1 MDKGGRYVN
10 NKKINRIIYFVM
22 LPFLIV
28 ALVLT
33 TIIIFSAQKI
43 NLDNEISEIVTKD
56 LEVCTDNKI
65 SVFNLIINKA
75 EESLV
80 TINSMVNSGELLS
93 DKSILNYANAIDKT
107 NICAYFYKNK
117 ETLESEKRSYYISG
131 IAAEKIN
138 EAMDGKTAV
147 TGIQKN
153 IGTDEE
159 FFEIYM
165 PNIVDNE
172 FKGIAIARVYMNRIF
187 SGIEKT
193 GFLENVAEV
202 ITDDYGKIIYES
214 AESRELIDNN
224 ILDLKSDSRFENI
237 LKNNNEKV
245 GFDEKL
251 GAYVVIKDMGINN
264 WRFVSTVWPNDVRF
278 TFTNIFKNII
288 IIGVSLIA
296 FTLMYSVF
304 LFSLILRQRKKAYN
318 IERKYVM
325 LEHFTDTILFEY
337 DINKDVLDFTPNAKE
352 SLSLNKTRI
361 RNVSKVTRF
370 NTKLLYPDDLD
381 NLKNLYNKEIE
392 NENNIQIRL
401 LLKSGEY
408 GWFNCSIKVVKDKKG
423 NLNKILGKLM
433 DITDER
439 ARQLDLEEKANRD
452 VLTGIY
458 NKYGEKVIGNI
469 LKAVKVGTFMM
480 IDLDDFKS
488 VNDTYGHKAGDLALV
503 KVADILKS
511 VFRSADV
518 VARTGGDEFIA
529 FMKGVNNTNIAIERA
544 KEILSEM
551 EKPIFIEGVE
561 VNISCSIGIAFSP
574 SDGTTVSELY
584 AAADRA
590 MYQIKNR
597 SKSSYAIYRHGAD
610 E

>member
-1 MDKGGRYVN
+1 
-10 NKKINRIIYFVM
+10 
-22 LPFLIV
+22 
-28 ALVLT
+28 
-33 TIIIFSAQKI
+33 
-43 NLDNEISEIVTKD
+43 
-56 LEVCTDNKI
+56 
-65 SVFNLIINKA
+65 
-75 EESLV
+75 
-80 TINSMVNSGELLS
+80 
-93 DKSILNYANAIDKT
+93 
-107 NICAYFYKNK
+107 
-117 ETLESEKRSYYISG
+117 
-131 IAAEKIN
+131 
-138 EAMDGKTAV
+138 
-147 TGIQKN
+147 
-153 IGTDEE
+153 
-159 FFEIYM
+159 
-165 PNIVDNE
+165 
-172 FKGIAIARVYMNRIF
+172 
-187 SGIEKT
+187 
-193 GFLENVAEV
+193 
-202 ITDDYGKIIYES
+202 
-214 AESRELIDNN
+214 
-224 ILDLKSDSRFENI
+224 
-237 LKNNNEKV
+237 
-245 GFDEKL
+245 
-251 GAYVVIKDMGINN
+251 
-264 WRFVSTVWPNDVRF
+264 
-278 TFTNIFKNII
+278 
-288 IIGVSLIA
+288 
-296 FTLMYSVF
+296 
-304 LFSLILRQRKKAYN
+304 
-318 IERKYVM
+318 M

>member
-1 MDKGGRYVN
+1 MND
-10 NKKINRIIYFVM
+10 KKINRIIYFVM
-22 LPFLIV
+22 LPFLII

-43 NLDNEISEIVTKD
+43 NLDNEISKIVTKD

-93 DKSILNYANAIDKT
+93 DKNILNYANAIDKT

-159 FFEIYM
+159 FVEIYM
-165 PNIVDNE
+165 PNIVNNE
-172 FKGIAIARVYMNRIF
+172 FKGIAIARIYMNRIF

-214 AESRELIDNN
+214 EESRELIDNN

-245 GFDEKL
+245 GFDERL

-264 WRFVSTVWPNDVRF
+264 WRFVSTVWPDDVRF

-296 FTLMYSVF
+296 FTLMYAVF

-392 NENNIQIRL
+392 NDNNVQIRL

-423 NLNKILGKLM
+423 NLYKILGKLM

-597 SKSSYAIYRHGAD
+597 SKSSYAIYKHGAD

>member
-1 MDKGGRYVN
+1 MDKGARYVN

>member
-1 MDKGGRYVN
+1 MND
-10 NKKINRIIYFVM
+10 KKINRIIYFVM
-22 LPFLIV
+22 LPFLII

-43 NLDNEISEIVTKD
+43 NLDNEISKIVTKD

-93 DKSILNYANAIDKT
+93 DKNILNYANAIDKT

-117 ETLESEKRSYYISG
+117 ETLESEKLSYYISG

-159 FFEIYM
+159 FVEIYM
-165 PNIVDNE
+165 PNIVNNE
-172 FKGIAIARVYMNRIF
+172 FKGIAIARIYMNRIF

-214 AESRELIDNN
+214 EESRELIDNN

-245 GFDEKL
+245 GFDERL

-264 WRFVSTVWPNDVRF
+264 WRFVSTVWPDDVRF

-296 FTLMYSVF
+296 FTLMYAVF

-337 DINKDVLDFTPNAKE
+337 DINKDVLDFTPNARE

-392 NENNIQIRL
+392 NDNNVQIRL

-423 NLNKILGKLM
+423 NLYKILGKLM

-597 SKSSYAIYRHGAD
+597 SKSSYAIYKHGAD

>member
-1 MDKGGRYVN
+1 MND
-10 NKKINRIIYFVM
+10 KKINRIIYFVM
-22 LPFLIV
+22 LPFLII

-43 NLDNEISEIVTKD
+43 NLDNEISKIVTKD

-93 DKSILNYANAIDKT
+93 DKNILSYANAIDKT

-159 FFEIYM
+159 FVEIYM
-165 PNIVDNE
+165 PNIVNNE
-172 FKGIAIARVYMNRIF
+172 FKGIAIARIYMNRIF

-214 AESRELIDNN
+214 EESRELIDNN

-245 GFDEKL
+245 GFDERL

-264 WRFVSTVWPNDVRF
+264 WRFVSTVWPDDVRF

-296 FTLMYSVF
+296 FTLMYAVF

-392 NENNIQIRL
+392 NDNNVQIRL

-423 NLNKILGKLM
+423 NLYKILGKLM

-597 SKSSYAIYRHGAD
+597 SKSSYAIYKHGAD

>member
-1 MDKGGRYVN
+1 MN

-33 TIIIFSAQKI
+33 TIIILSAQKI

-80 TINSMVNSGELLS
+80 TINSMVNSSELLS

-264 WRFVSTVWPNDVRF
+264 WRFVSTVWPDDVRF

>member
-1 MDKGGRYVN
+1 MN

-224 ILDLKSDSRFENI
+224 ILDLKSDSRFENM

-264 WRFVSTVWPNDVRF
+264 WRFVSTVWPDDVRF

-296 FTLMYSVF
+296 FTLMYAVF

>member
-1 MDKGGRYVN
+1 MN

-33 TIIIFSAQKI
+33 TIIILSAQKI

-264 WRFVSTVWPNDVRF
+264 WRFVSTVWPDDVRF

>member
-304 LFSLILRQRKKAYN
+304 LFSLILRQRK
-318 IERKYVM
+318 
-325 LEHFTDTILFEY
+325 LTI
-337 DINKDVLDFTPNAKE
+337 
-352 SLSLNKTRI
+352 
-361 RNVSKVTRF
+361 
-370 NTKLLYPDDLD
+370 
-381 NLKNLYNKEIE
+381 
-392 NENNIQIRL
+392 
-401 LLKSGEY
+401 
-408 GWFNCSIKVVKDKKG
+408 
-423 NLNKILGKLM
+423 
-433 DITDER
+433 
-439 ARQLDLEEKANRD
+439 
-452 VLTGIY
+452 
-458 NKYGEKVIGNI
+458 
-469 LKAVKVGTFMM
+469 
-480 IDLDDFKS
+480 
-488 VNDTYGHKAGDLALV
+488 
-503 KVADILKS
+503 
-511 VFRSADV
+511 
-518 VARTGGDEFIA
+518 
-529 FMKGVNNTNIAIERA
+529 
-544 KEILSEM
+544 
-551 EKPIFIEGVE
+551 
-561 VNISCSIGIAFSP
+561 
-574 SDGTTVSELY
+574 
-584 AAADRA
+584 
-590 MYQIKNR
+590 
-597 SKSSYAIYRHGAD
+597 
-610 E
+610 

>member
-1 MDKGGRYVN
+1 MND
-10 NKKINRIIYFVM
+10 KKINRIIYFVM
-22 LPFLIV
+22 LPFLII

-43 NLDNEISEIVTKD
+43 NLDNEISKIVTKD

-93 DKSILNYANAIDKT
+93 DKNILSYANAIDKT

-159 FFEIYM
+159 FVEIYM
-165 PNIVDNE
+165 PNIVNNE
-172 FKGIAIARVYMNRIF
+172 FKGIAIARIYMNRIF

-214 AESRELIDNN
+214 EESRELIDNN

-245 GFDEKL
+245 GFDERL

-264 WRFVSTVWPNDVRF
+264 WRFVSTVWPDDVRF

-296 FTLMYSVF
+296 FTLMYAVF

-337 DINKDVLDFTPNAKE
+337 DINKDVLDFTPNARE

-392 NENNIQIRL
+392 NDNNVQIRL

-423 NLNKILGKLM
+423 NLYKILGKLM

-597 SKSSYAIYRHGAD
+597 SKSSYAIYKHGAD

>member
-1 MDKGGRYVN
+1 MN

>member
-1 MDKGGRYVN
+1 MN

-33 TIIIFSAQKI
+33 TIIILSAQKI

-224 ILDLKSDSRFENI
+224 ILDLKSDSRFQNI

-264 WRFVSTVWPNDVRF
+264 WRFVSTVWPDDVRF